1 MDIVH
6 IAAIPQEKEQR
17 CVRCC
22 RKILDI
28 DPVTEATFP
37 ILAFVAQRAS
47 GQLHAHDSG
56 EYTMIQATD
65 ATEGQLAC
73 RKPGRLGKEDL

>member
-1 MDIVH
+1 MADDIVH

-47 GQLHAHDSG
+47 G
-56 EYTMIQATD
+56 YTMIQATD

-73 RKPGRLGKEDL
+73 RKSGRLGKEDL